1 MINLEEFVQ
10 SIHIATAAAGEA
22 LIQKNLDLIDRFFDE
37 VDEEEAGH
45 AIAHMAS
52 AGRSDAQVESDAY
65 SPRSR
70 KRSSSQ
76 SRQSPQRRR
85 SDDNSGDYDD
95 HDGNDIYDDIKLLK
109 PKMVAMQYP
118 IVTKDGP
125 GIQTVNVPLISLVP
139 LSQVQLKE
147 MNFSTELELSVNG
160 DALQVSFPKR
170 TLKSQEMAEE
180 GANMG
185 NGGKAKL
192 EVKICA
198 TETPDGLKY
207 IVDGYERALRAQVP
221 G

>member
-65 SPRSR
+65 SPLSR

-76 SRQSPQRRR
+76 SRQS
-85 SDDNSGDYDD
+85 
-95 HDGNDIYDDIKLLK
+95 
-109 PKMVAMQYP
+109 
-118 IVTKDGP
+118 
-125 GIQTVNVPLISLVP
+125 LISLVP